1 MKPAPPVIRILLTCG
16 NGGNLLD
23 PIKGMMLGASSSG
36 VVMSEFD
43 LELLILAVLDGE
55 DVLSLGITRAI
66 PPTSLRV
73 RGVMKET

>member
-1 MKPAPPVIRILLTCG
+1 
-16 NGGNLLD
+16 
-23 PIKGMMLGASSSG
+23 MLGTSSSG

-66 PPTSLRV
+66 PPTSVGV
-73 RGVMKET
+73 RDVMKET

>member
-1 MKPAPPVIRILLTCG
+1 M
-16 NGGNLLD
+16 LD
-23 PIKGMMLGASSSG
+23 PIRGVMLGTSSSG

-66 PPTSLRV
+66 PPTSVGV
-73 RGVMKET
+73 RDVMKET